1 MPRTRG
7 PELSKEFR
15 DHIFN
20 CWVYRQMNAHQIAN
34 EVNKDSELMSKFG
47 KTTPMGVHYHI
58 VKIRQELENTI
69 SEDAL
74 DTYIGEFIRA
84 KEGLDQDVEALDGL
98 ISLAH
103 DQADV
108 ELELKLRRH
117 RHEVKLDKF
126 RLLQDSELPLQVKKL
141 KMERTKLRPP
151 KPIPGIVNKVAE
163 GDSE

>member
-1 MPRTRG
+1 
-7 PELSKEFR
+7 
-15 DHIFN
+15 
-20 CWVYRQMNAHQIAN
+20 MNAHQIAN
-34 EVNKDSELMSKFG
+34 EVNKDTELMSKFG

-103 DQADV
+103 EQADV

-151 KPIPGIVNKVAE
+151 KPVPGIVNKVAE